1 MRVAIENYTKDK
13 KILISPAQKALREIK
28 MNRKTKILTASKN
41 PYFNFIYLLGNDF
54 DEKHIKE
61 VKIDNRVFK
70 VKSACH
76 YYSITDIPSTVLDVD
91 TEEDLKKYKNFE
103 IELIY

>member
-1 MRVAIENYTKDK
+1 
-13 KILISPAQKALREIK
+13 

-41 PYFNFIYLLGNDF
+41 PYFNFIYLLGDDF
-54 DEKHIKE
+54 EEKNIKE

-70 VKSACH
+70 VKKAYH
-76 YYSITDIPSTVLDVD
+76 YYSISDRPHTVLEME

-103 IELIY
+103 IELIYK